1 MKNAQTGA
9 PVRASRQWTLSSADE
24 PKKKKAVAA
33 LTHAI
38 VGFALLALVVVGVAT
53 IAAAAHVLLRPRST
67 DDVVTLVHGPDAAH
81 AANEAAD
88 WGNIELARALLGH
101 DDAETTK
108 RFYLE
113 QNRRLQ
119 KDAAKRM
126 R

>member
-1 MKNAQTGA
+1 MWTTGSYGRA
-9 PVRASRQWTLSSADE
+9 IVRACAKADVPRWTPNQLR
-24 PKKKKAVAA
+24 KA
-33 LTHAI
+33 
-38 VGFALLALVVVGVAT
+38 
-53 IAAAAHVLLRPRST
+53 
-67 DDVVTLVHGPDAAH
+67 